1 MHSTNS
7 FLYTV
12 IERIRGYLDDP
23 DLDAKYSDDFLVRHI
38 VMPCMTSVVS
48 RVNNSLTNPIVSRLR
63 ISLVKDQ
70 QYYQLP
76 PTVGEV
82 WTVGVYDEEEGVLSN
97 DFRPRSHWNPQGP
110 NWSIEGN
117 LLSVKPFPNKAKDI
131 DIFYTHTGDLLLH
144 YSSTGTLDSTNK
156 LFTLGTAT
164 LGAIDKRPNAFAG
177 SMLRLLSGNVIEER
191 VIDSS
196 SASEFTGNIE
206 LTTRMEFDHYSP
218 SSSISYEIAP
228 FGLQAMYEAI
238 SAAGALKLASYKK
251 ITGTHFQMIQ
261 MQYRDAM
268 KTVCD
273 HYSNIQMRTPKH
285 WDKDTI
291 DNTDNSM
298 FLLP

>member
-12 IERIRGYLDDP
+12 IERIRGYLADP

-48 RVNNSLTNPIVSRLR
+48 RVNNSLTNPVVSRLR
-63 ISLVKDQ
+63 ISLVADQ

-82 WTVGVYDEEEGVLSN
+82 WTVGVYDTDSGRLTEDS
-97 DFRPRSHWNPQGP
+97 RPRSHWNPQGP

-117 LLSVKPFPNKAKDI
+117 LLSVRPLPKDAQDL

-144 YSSTGTLDSTNK
+144 YATTGTLDSTNK
-156 LFTLGTAT
+156 VFTLGTAT
-164 LGAIDKRPNAFAG
+164 LGAIDKRPNAYAG

-196 SASEFTGNIE
+196 SASEFTGEIE

-228 FGLQAMYEAI
+228 FGLQSMYEAI
-238 SAAGALKLASYKK
+238 AASGALKLASYKK
-251 ITGTHFQMIQ
+251 ITGTHYQMIQ
-261 MQYRDAM
+261 MQYRDAI

-273 HYSNIQMRTPKH
+273 HYSNMQMRTPKH
-285 WDKDTI
+285 WDKDTVAT
-291 DNTDNSM
+291 TDNL